1 MTWAYPGKQVGITV
15 QKPGR
20 QVNCVGGCRAWYDG
34 EHTECP
40 HCGHPRP
47 GYSKGLVFGRLNE
60 QLYEQVRRQHR
71 EVETMRRTAQ
81 VDVSPGPR

>member
-1 MTWAYPGKQVGITV
+1 MTWAFPGKQVGITLAH
-15 QKPGR
+15 PGR
-20 QVNCVGGCRAWYDG
+20 EVNCVAGCRQWYPG

-60 QLYEQVRRQHR
+60 QLYEQVRHQHR
-71 EVETMRRTAQ
+71 EAEHARRVLQ
-81 VDVSPGPR
+81 RDVTPGPR